1 MKKLHEYLMK
11 LSNNTHSDFGLSYKT
26 FMNNQSF
33 TICSGIT
40 RPRQFSLGNIPTMS
54 GITDSIGEGWD
65 ERKIT
70 IFFNQRNKFVNGQE
84 EVPMTTSK
92 HFEQA
97 YITLS
102 TMTKIKLTTEKG
114 KGY

>member
-1 MKKLHEYLMK
+1 
-11 LSNNTHSDFGLSYKT
+11 
-26 FMNNQSF
+26 
-33 TICSGIT
+33 
-40 RPRQFSLGNIPTMS
+40 MS

-70 IFFNQRNKFVNGQE
+70 KNFNERNMIVNGQE

-92 HFEQA
+92 HFEHA

-102 TMTKIKLTTEKG
+102 MMAKNQIDNKERKR
-114 KGY
+114 KFIHH